1 MIRSFIALAVGA
13 MLSTAAI
20 ASEPTPAPLKSTWTG
35 FYIGAHGGMDM
46 ASTELSVA
54 PFALDGLAS
63 NGMGF
68 GGNAG
73 YDYQLPGT
81 PLVIGIGADYTWS
94 NNEFSVS
101 PNLLTAGIDNSWA
114 IYGRLGYDMGRV
126 MPYILAGYSEAD
138 ASASI
143 PLVPITV
150 GTTMKGWLA
159 GAGMELTLGN
169 GLFLAGE
176 YRYTRFDTVNIG
188 GFLNL
193 DTDRHEVRA
202 ALKYKFSM

>member
-1 MIRSFIALAVGA
+1 MIRVITLALSLAF
-13 MLSTAAI
+13 TAGVAL
-20 ASEPTPAPLKSTWTG
+20 ASEPTPAPVKSTWTG

-46 ASTELSVA
+46 ASTELSA
-54 PFALDGLAS
+54 GPLALDGLAS

-101 PNLLTAGIDNSWA
+101 PNLLNAGIDNSWA
-114 IYGRLGYDMGRV
+114 VYGRLGYDMGRV

-143 PLVPITV
+143 PLAPITV

-159 GAGMELTLGN
+159 GAGMELALGN

-176 YRYTRFDTVNIG
+176 YRYTRFDTETIG
-188 GFLNL
+188 GILNL

-202 ALKYKFSM
+202 ALRYKFSM